1 MKLMYYLE
9 DKPLNKAYFNNSWIS
24 TSRVSVLQHLGLI
37 HKNQTKS
44 AEAAEGVTKF
54 KWIKSRKTFIKMA
67 KLIRLSSSFIM
78 NHDHSSLQNSGAF
91 CLVSIAP

>member
-1 MKLMYYLE
+1 MKLMYYPE
-9 DKPLNKAYFNNSWIS
+9 DKSLNKAYFNNSWIS
-24 TSRVSVLQHLGLI
+24 TSHVSVLQHLGLI

-54 KWIKSRKTFIKMA
+54 KWIKSRKAFIKMA

-78 NHDHSSLQNSGAF
+78 NHDHSSVQNSGAF
-91 CLVSIAP
+91 CLVSISS